1 MNTIQTKLG
10 RTGRMAAA
18 LMGLTALLGAC
29 ANNTPTSASEAGSIP
44 ATAAPAAAPAAP
56 GAAAVSAPAGAAGA
70 LLGTSEAGDILV
82 GPDGRALYG
91 FTNDTAAASTC
102 YSTCA
107 AAWPPVIVSPDWS
120 VGPGLDTGIFAT
132 TLRDDGQLQLVAGK
146 WPLYYYTGD
155 AVPGDING
163 QGSGDVWFLV
173 DPKGTLIKEAG
184 GEGGANG
191 ATATTA
197 AGGTTGSGGYGA
209 GAKGSTTTAKPATGA
224 LVGTAKSTLGDVLA
238 DAKGLTLYGFTA
250 DVGGKPSCYD
260 ACATAWPPMLV
271 DSADLPAGLDAKVY
285 SVVKR
290 TDGTF
295 QLKAGDWPLY
305 RFGGDAAKGDVNGQ
319 GSGGK
324 WFATAPDGKLIKA

>member
-29 ANNTPTSASEAGSIP
+29 ANNTPTSASEAGSVP
-44 ATAAPAAAPAAP
+44 ASAAPAAAAPAAP
-56 GAAAVSAPAGAAGA
+56 AGASTNPAGAAGA
-70 LLGTSEAGDILV
+70 LLGTSDAGDILV

-107 AAWPPVIVSPDWS
+107 AAWPPVIVSADWT

-173 DPKGTLIKEAG
+173 NPKGSLIKEAG
-184 GEGGANG
+184 GSEGKD

-209 GAKGSTTTAKPATGA
+209 GAKGTTSTAKAGTGA
-224 LVGTAKSTLGDVLA
+224 LVGTAKSSLGDVLA

-271 DSADLPAGLDAKVY
+271 DSADLPAGLDPKVF

-324 WFATAPDGKLIKA
+324 WFATAPDGKLVKS

>member
-18 LMGLTALLGAC
+18 LVGLTALLGAC
-29 ANNTPTSASEAGSIP
+29 ANNTPTSASEAGSVP
-44 ATAAPAAAPAAP
+44 ASAAPAAATPAA
-56 GAAAVSAPAGAAGA
+56 GAVSTPVGAAGA
-70 LLGTSEAGDILV
+70 LLGTSDAGDILV

-107 AAWPPVIVSPDWS
+107 AAWPPVIVSPDWT

-132 TLRDDGQLQLVAGK
+132 TRRDDGQLQLVAGK
-146 WPLYYYTGD
+146 WPLYYCTGD

-173 DPKGTLIKEAG
+173 DPEGTLIKEITAGSG
-184 GEGGANG
+184 GED

-197 AGGTTGSGGYGA
+197 AGAPTGSGGYGA
-209 GAKGSTTTAKPATGA
+209 GTKGGTSTAKPATGA
-224 LVGTAKSTLGDVLA
+224 LVGTARTSLGDVLA
-238 DAKGLTLYGFTA
+238 DAKGLTLYGFTG

-260 ACATAWPPMLV
+260 ACATAWPSVLV
-271 DSADLPAGLDAKVY
+271 DSAELPAGLDPQVF

-295 QLKAGDWPLY
+295 QLEAGGWPLY
-305 RFGGDAAKGDVNGQ
+305 RFGGDAASGDVNGQ

-324 WFATAPDGKLIKA
+324 WFAAGPDATLVKS